1 MKKTDWLRKND
12 PHGGKA
18 VLDLWEMS
26 DEASNKIDMGKA
38 FFKTNMLDQAIEC
51 FEEALQ
57 NEEQA
62 PDALFYLGV
71 ISFKKR
77 EYEKA
82 VSRFKKLLE
91 IRTDSINIY
100 NNLAISLEKCNLCK
114 EAMLV
119 YNTGLKITPSSKLL
133 LGNRGVLKYKTGD
146 YEGAMRDL
154 RKSIKRKTGDLFLYH
169 YLSLS
174 LIKTAR
180 LDDAKEILEE
190 ALSIAPTDTTILNN
204 LGYLCIRLGFKED
217 AKRYLKEAI
226 RNSGGFVS
234 SYINLAWLYAENG
247 KLEMTLLMLRK
258 AFPRDDSKVIGHISR
273 LADFLTNLGR
283 EEEAAYLTKR
293 TIEIADRNQN
303 NT

>member
-1 MKKTDWLRKND
+1 
-12 PHGGKA
+12 
-18 VLDLWEMS
+18 
-26 DEASNKIDMGKA
+26 
-38 FFKTNMLDQAIEC
+38 
-51 FEEALQ
+51 
-57 NEEQA
+57 
-62 PDALFYLGV
+62 
-71 ISFKKR
+71 
-77 EYEKA
+77 
-82 VSRFKKLLE
+82 
-91 IRTDSINIY
+91 
-100 NNLAISLEKCNLCK
+100 
-114 EAMLV
+114 
-119 YNTGLKITPSSKLL
+119 
-133 LGNRGVLKYKTGD
+133 
-146 YEGAMRDL
+146 
-154 RKSIKRKTGDLFLYH
+154 
-169 YLSLS
+169 
-174 LIKTAR
+174 
-180 LDDAKEILEE
+180 
-190 ALSIAPTDTTILNN
+190 N